1 MPSVVLGEAHLKYN
15 GVSYY
20 RGHAEEVELLSIGEK
35 RTPITKQNFLEVKD
49 RLPVDN
55 FRNVKSTVVEIDRQK
70 VSAGDF
76 ATKVSAIIPVS
87 GVPIPVKLTADEAS
101 KKFKDDE
108 LKLVKISMEAADVV
122 RAINDSPAKRNKLI
136 DWGNDARVA
145 HQVFLVIEAKTA
157 RAFDNN
163 ASVEVSVGVKGVLE
177 LTVGGSKS
185 SKEAI
190 TVTMEEGACFAYLL
204 AKIDWDAKQK
214 KNINKATDVDT
225 DQWGIN

>member
-49 RLPVDN
+49 RLPVAN
-55 FRNVKSTVVEIDRQK
+55 IRNVKSTVVEIDRQK
-70 VSAGDF
+70 VSSGDF

-87 GVPIPVKLTADEAS
+87 GVPIPVKLTADEAT
-101 KKFKDDE
+101 KKFKADE
-108 LKLVKISMEAADVV
+108 LKLVKVSMEAADVV
-122 RAINDSPAKRNKLI
+122 RAINDSPAKRDKLI

-145 HQVFLVIEAKTA
+145 HQLFLVMEAETA

-225 DQWGIN
+225 DQWGVN